1 MAEAELWEL
10 IAVHAANAMSAF
22 NIYLTVTFAYL
33 IAAYLVGAKLSKLQA
48 GLITGLFI
56 FSAGSG
62 WLAMVLYLRRA
73 AIFQDMLASESEIY
87 ASTFLMGGKFW
98 SVYMAILLAF
108 GMAVSL
114 YFMYDIRRKGQ

>member
-33 IAAYLVGAKLSKLQA
+33 IAAYLVGAKLSKLQT

-62 WLAMVLYLRRA
+62 WLAMVIYLRRA

-87 ASTFLMGGKFW
+87 ARTFLMGGKFW

>member
-33 IAAYLVGAKLSKLQA
+33 IAAYLVGAKLSKLQT

-62 WLAMVLYLRRA
+62 WLAMVIYLRRA
-73 AIFQDMLASESEIY
+73 AIFQDMLASEFEIY
-87 ASTFLMGGKFW
+87 ASTFPMGGKFW

-114 YFMYDIRRKGQ
+114 YFMYDIRRKRQ

>member
-62 WLAMVLYLRRA
+62 WLAMVIYLRRA

-87 ASTFLMGGKFW
+87 ARTFLMGGKFW
-98 SVYMAILLAF
+98 SVYMAILLAI

-114 YFMYDIRRKGQ
+114 YFMYDIRRKRQ

>member
-33 IAAYLVGAKLSKLQA
+33 LAAYFVGAKLSKLQT
-48 GLITGLFI
+48 GLISGLFI

-62 WLAMVLYLRRA
+62 WLAMLIYLRRTV
-73 AIFQDMLASESEIY
+73 IFQDMLASESEIY
-87 ASTFLMGGKFW
+87 VRTFLIGGKFW
-98 SVYMAILLAF
+98 SVYMAILLAL

-114 YFMYDIRRKGQ
+114 YFMYDIRRKRQ

>member
-62 WLAMVLYLRRA
+62 WLAMVIYLRRA

-87 ASTFLMGGKFW
+87 ARTFLMGGKFW

-114 YFMYDIRRKGQ
+114 YFMYDIRRKRQ

>member
-10 IAVHAANAMSAF
+10 IAVHAANAMTAF

-33 IAAYLVGAKLSKLQA
+33 LAAYFVGAKLSKLQT
-48 GLITGLFI
+48 GLISGLFI

-62 WLAMVLYLRRA
+62 WLAMFIYLRRA

-87 ASTFLMGGKFW
+87 ARTFLMGGKFW
-98 SVYMAILLAF
+98 SVYMAILLAL

-114 YFMYDIRRKGQ
+114 YFMYDIRRKRQ

>member
-10 IAVHAANAMSAF
+10 IAVHAAIAMTAF

-33 IAAYLVGAKLSKLQA
+33 IAAYLVGAKLSKLQT
-48 GLITGLFI
+48 GLISGLFI

-62 WLAMVLYLRRA
+62 WLAMVIYLRRA

-87 ASTFLMGGKFW
+87 ARTFLMGGKFW

-114 YFMYDIRRKGQ
+114 YFMYDIRRKRQ